1 MESHDCNVA
10 SEEYINPHDH
20 ELLTSVEPV
29 SSDSCDILPAYRQMD
44 PVCDPKWTSDR
55 LSREAP
61 AAGTQRESWDINN
74 SLQTAEWCVAYKKV
88 PQDFLSKHTFSELRI
103 LFFSGFSDSLL
114 SVCPVFCFIATWNQ
128 VKVTRCGRRCFACH
142 HGEPKA
148 CFAVASSLFGEQAQD
163 RVLAICSHLSCGNG
177 WVACLAPLNV
187 CSAERTESEPARSWL
202 YWSAEEQQRAQEF
215 IRDLRKTELL

>member
-1 MESHDCNVA
+1 MIPVIFSPHTDKWIQCVIQNEHQTVFPGRRQQPGRRERAEILTTYCRPLSDVSLTRKCLKLFCQNTL
-10 SEEYINPHDH
+10 SEH
-20 ELLTSVEPV
+20 
-29 SSDSCDILPAYRQMD
+29 
-44 PVCDPKWTSDR
+44 
-55 LSREAP
+55 
-61 AAGTQRESWDINN
+61 
-74 SLQTAEWCVAYKKV
+74 
-88 PQDFLSKHTFSELRI
+88 RI

-114 SVCPVFCFIATWNQ
+114 SVCPVFCYIATWNQ

-163 RVLAICSHLSCGNG
+163 RVIAICSLLSCGNG
-177 WVACLAPLNV
+177 WVACLAPLNF
-187 CSAERTESEPARSWL
+187 CSAERTESKPARSWL